1 MKLIAIAGGPAA
13 GKSLFAQYL
22 SNKLRSSLI
31 IPIDSYYFDKPN
43 GIAFEDWDVDTPSVF
58 DFSYLQHNIS
68 ELRSGKPTEIPEFNF
83 LSNKRAEIKNK
94 VYPAK
99 YILIDGIYSLLN
111 DKIRD
116 LIDYS
121 FFLESPLDVRL
132 ARRIL
137 KDIEEKKRTLKPVLD
152 RYFKFIKPAYY
163 KYVEP
168 TKRYANKII
177 VNDFN
182 TDLETLA
189 DEFIKKRF
197 GNQYDLE

>member
-1 MKLIAIAGGPAA
+1 MKLIAIAGGPAT

-31 IPIDSYYFDKPN
+31 IPLDSYYFDKPN
-43 GIAFEDWDVDTPSVF
+43 GITFEEWDVDTPSVF
-58 DFSYLQHNIS
+58 DFAYLQRNIN
-68 ELRSGKPTEIPEFNF
+68 ELSSGKPTEIPEFNF
-83 LSNKRAEIKNK
+83 LSNRRAEIKNK

-111 DKIRD
+111 DKIRY

-121 FFLESPLDVRL
+121 FFLESPLDILL

>member
-1 MKLIAIAGGPAA
+1 MKLIVIAGGPAT

-43 GIAFEDWDVDTPSVF
+43 GITFEEWDVDTPTVF
-58 DFSYLQHNIS
+58 DFAYLQRNIN

-83 LSNKRAEIKNK
+83 LSNRRAEIKNK

-111 DKIRD
+111 DKIRY

-121 FFLESPLDVRL
+121 FFLESPLDVLL

-137 KDIEEKKRTLKPVLD
+137 KDIEEKRALKPVLD

>member
-1 MKLIAIAGGPAA
+1 MKLIVIAGGPAT

-31 IPIDSYYFDKPN
+31 IPLDSYYFDKPN
-43 GIAFEDWDVDTPSVF
+43 GITFEEWDVDTPTVF
-58 DFSYLQHNIS
+58 DFAYLQRNIN

-83 LSNKRAEIKNK
+83 LSNRRAEIKNK

-111 DKIRD
+111 DKIRY

-121 FFLESPLDVRL
+121 FFLESPLDVLL

-137 KDIEEKKRTLKPVLD
+137 KDIEEKRALKPVLD